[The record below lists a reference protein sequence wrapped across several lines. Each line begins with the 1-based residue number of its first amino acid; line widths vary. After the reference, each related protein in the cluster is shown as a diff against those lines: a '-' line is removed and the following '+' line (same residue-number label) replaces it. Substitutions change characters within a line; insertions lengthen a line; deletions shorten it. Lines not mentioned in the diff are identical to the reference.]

1 MYSLLHAQLASGMA
15 ARADTIGAFSSPK
28 SRALDACGGPSLTM
42 VMLGLGHGH
51 ELHPAIWFY
60 YKIPSSFSFL

>member
-1 MYSLLHAQLASGMA
+1 MRAVALRLA
-15 ARADTIGAFSSPK
+15 
-28 SRALDACGGPSLTM
+28 M